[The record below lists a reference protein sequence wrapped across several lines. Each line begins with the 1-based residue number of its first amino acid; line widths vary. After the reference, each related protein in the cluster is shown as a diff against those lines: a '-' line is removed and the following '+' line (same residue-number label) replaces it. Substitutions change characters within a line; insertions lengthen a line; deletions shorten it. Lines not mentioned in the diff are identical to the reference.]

1 MARLFSK
8 ALLSFCFITGIIV
21 ATDTQA
27 DQELTTSPKI
37 VYAKALS
44 TTQTLQDQ
52 TFYVGQ
58 EVSIVYE
65 ASLFAGA
72 SLKGSNFEKSPK
84 DKVEL
89 KNKNATWKNI
99 DSQHLQTT
107 YVFKLKASSAIIPAL
122 NIVALSADGSYEEQ
136 VRVDSIAL
144 NVIDLGSN
152 AQYAGVLGKDFKLL
166 RNKSQRYDELH
177 NIIVFEF
184 EMQSQNLKD
193 MNIKGFETQ
202 GFEELSQRNGG
213 MYGVY
218 YVIVP
223 KSLRELS
230 FEYFNP
236 DVRRFESVNIPI
248 VVVNSELVSTQSD
261 LNPKASYAFFKL
273 VIIGIL
279 IILFLGLFLWKRYK
293 IFLFIVALLC
303 GILIYNLAFS
313 NSYGTLKAGASVS
326 ILPMKDSTIVRI
338 VESDIPIQ
346 IVGERK
352 MDLQGQSVLLYKV
365 LIGDSQIGWVRSEY
379 VGKN

>member
-1 MARLFSK
+1 MTRLFSK
-8 ALLSFCFITGIIV
+8 VLLSFFFITGIII

-58 EVSIVYE
+58 EISIVYE
-65 ASLFAGA
+65 ASLFAEA
-72 SLKGSNFEKSPK
+72 SLKGSNFEKNSK
-84 DKVEL
+84 GVEL
-89 KNKNATWKNI
+89 KNKNATWKSV
-99 DSQHLQTT
+99 DSQRLQTT
-107 YVFKLKASSAIIPAL
+107 YVFKLKASSATIPAL
-122 NIVALSADGSYEEQ
+122 NVVALSADGSYEDTM
-136 VRVDSIAL
+136 RVDSIVL
-144 NVIDLGSN
+144 NVIDLKSN
-152 AQYAGVLGKDFKLL
+152 TQYAGFLGKDFKLL
-166 RNKSQRYDELH
+166 RHKSQNYDEFH

-184 EMQSQNLKD
+184 ETQAQNLED
-193 MNIKGFETQ
+193 MKIQGFETQ

-236 DVRRFESVNIPI
+236 EVRRFESVNIPI

-273 VIIGIL
+273 VIIGVL
-279 IILFLGLFLWKRYK
+279 IIFFLGLFLWKRYK

-303 GILIYNLAFS
+303 GILIYTLAFS
-313 NSYGTLKAGASVS
+313 NSYGTLKSGALVS
-326 ILPMKDSTIVRI
+326 ILPMKDSTIVRV
-338 VESDIPIQ
+338 VESDMPIQ

-365 LIGDSQIGWVRSEY
+365 IIGDSQIGWVRSEY
-379 VGKN
+379 VSKN